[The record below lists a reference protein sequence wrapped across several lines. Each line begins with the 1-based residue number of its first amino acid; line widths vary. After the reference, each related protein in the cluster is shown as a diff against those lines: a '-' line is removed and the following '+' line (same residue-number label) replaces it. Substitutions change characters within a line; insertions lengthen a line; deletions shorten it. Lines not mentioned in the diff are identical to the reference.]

1 MALEYIWKQD
11 KVGILHK
18 LEVSGFK
25 ILRKKVQASY
35 FIDSHGRPFPVY
47 HNLTTHY

>member
-11 KVGILHK
+11 KVGIFHK

-35 FIDSHGRPFPVY
+35 FIVVVAGHF
-47 HNLTTHY
+47 LCIII